1 LTTPL
6 GYLVIHIQRTI
17 NHFTS
22 KTNLSSYNALP
33 LPPPFVQSPPR
44 AEEPEARAA
53 VLIAGAA
60 DPVPVAIVEELEKGA
75 ATVSAGWVSAGAST
89 KTVLVVNEQVELVAC
104 ALSTAGALVTMAAAP
119 LARTAVG
126 LARLLV

>member
-1 LTTPL
+1 M
-6 GYLVIHIQRTI
+6 
-17 NHFTS
+17 
-22 KTNLSSYNALP
+22 
-33 LPPPFVQSPPR
+33 PPR

-75 ATVSAGWVSAGAST
+75 ATASAGWVSAGVST
-89 KTVLVVNEQVELVAC
+89 KTVLVVNEQAELVAC